1 MVKVQV
7 TKPYKD
13 MKKMLLFEKGETHE
27 VTEERAK
34 ELVAAGVV
42 KVITKEK
49 KEETK

>member
-13 MKKMLLFEKGETHE
+13 MKKMVLFEKGETHE

-42 KVITKEK
+42 KIVTKTTQ
-49 KEETK
+49 EETK